1 MKNTIYDAMDL
12 IKKYRW
18 NSIFFQYLRQIFC
31 IIMLPFFIISM
42 VIFANHTKSANREI
56 LANYQNS
63 VSKTSNAVG
72 NVLKE
77 VENHYQM
84 FSASPYISLYI
95 NSDSPYISSVHEGFN
110 YQRMSELMNYCKLSS
125 LYIDSIHVYSAES
138 DYVFSSKTSSLYEAF
153 YDQSAL
159 APFLSET
166 KNRYITLSHFETTQS
181 YTLDFVYPLF
191 NGGDSVGAISINL
204 DPDKLRDYLATNN
217 NNNNNREAFFL
228 LDENQT
234 VLFSSI
240 RGIDAGKTLPEEY
253 RCKKLSATRKKV
265 EKQGSSLFYSEQIS
279 DRLTFLAVGNS
290 AHYKTNLQST
300 ALYVLFLGL
309 LAVLLPLA
317 VALYASLRFYQ
328 SIASITSALQTEPFA
343 PSEKN
348 FDEISFINQNIL
360 SMIRSQNNIEEKL
373 AEKINTLKIAQTV
386 ALQTQINPHF
396 LFNTLNLV
404 NVIVMQNLKK
414 ENDAEK
420 VISYLAEMLRGT
432 LSTGEFMTD
441 VEQELHNTK
450 LYVEIERIK
459 YKNNFE
465 IEWDIDDSVN
475 HLKTA
480 KIILQPIV
488 ENAFEHGIRSLRNKK
503 GKIQI
508 RAYITEQNLIFS
520 VHDNGVGMSAA
531 RLKEVR
537 ARLETGNL
545 HDSKHIGLFNVN
557 QRIKLIFGNQYG
569 ACIASEEGSTTV
581 TISLP
586 IVTEE
591 QN

>member
-56 LANYQNS
+56 FANYQNS
-63 VSKTSNAVG
+63 VSKTSNAIG
-72 NVLKE
+72 NILKE
-77 VENHYQM
+77 VENYYLM
-84 FSASPYISLYI
+84 FSTNPYISLYI
-95 NSDSPYISSVHEGFN
+95 NFETPYIQSTHQSFN

-125 LYIDSIHVYSAES
+125 LYIDSIYVYNEKS
-138 DYVFSSKTSSLYEAF
+138 DYVFSSKNSNDYEDF
-153 YDQSAL
+153 YDKDAL
-159 APFLSET
+159 SPFLAGEQL
-166 KNRYITLSHFETTQS
+166 RYIKRSQNSNTLVFG
-181 YTLDFVYPLF
+181 FKLF
-191 NGGDSVGAISINL
+191 GSSGNSGVVCINL
-204 DPDKLRDYLATNN
+204 DPDKLREYLAS
-217 NNNNNREAFFL
+217 NNNREAFFL
-228 LDENQT
+228 LDENQNI
-234 VLFSSI
+234 LFSSVA
-240 RGIDAGKTLPEEY
+240 DVEAGAALPEPYCAETFS
-253 RCKKLSATRKKV
+253 SASGKV
-265 EKQGSSLFYSEQIS
+265 VKNGNSLFYGEQLS
-279 DRLTFLAVGNS
+279 NGLSFWAVGS
-290 AHYKTNLQST
+290 SEHYKTNLQNT
-300 ALYVLFLGL
+300 ALYISVLIL
-309 LAVLLPLA
+309 LALLIPLA
-317 VALYASLRFYQ
+317 VSLYASMRFYQ
-328 SIASITSALQTEPFA
+328 AIADIAASLQTEPYA
-343 PSEKN
+343 STESN
-348 FDEISFINQNIL
+348 FDEISFINQNII
-360 SMIRSQNNIEEKL
+360 SMIKAQNHVEEEL
-373 AEKINTLKIAQTV
+373 VEKINTLKVAQTV

-432 LSTGEFMTD
+432 LSTGEFITD

-465 IEWDIDDSVN
+465 IEWDIDDTVN

-488 ENAFEHGIRSLRNKK
+488 ENAFEHGIRSLRDKK

-508 RAYITEQNLIFS
+508 RAYTTEQNLIFS

-545 HDSKHIGLFNVN
+545 HDSKHIGLYNVN

-569 ACIASEEGSTTV
+569 ACISSEEGSTTV